1 MKSFL
6 PLNIRID
13 NRKILFVGG
22 GKIALH
28 KIKTVL
34 QYTSNISII
43 APEIQDELHET
54 GFTEI
59 YKEYEKSDLE
69 GFFLVYACTN
79 NIEVNRRIKNDA
91 AAYGIMVNVVDN
103 RELSDF
109 ISPAVIK
116 KDEMTIAVSSNG
128 ENVKKSVE
136 WRNKI
141 KAMLQHGD
149 FFTKSSEPNKSGY
162 VSIIGAGPGDPEL
175 LTIKA
180 QRVLREADVILYD
193 DLVSS
198 EIVDRFDAEK
208 IYTGKRKESHHFEQE
223 AINEELVCQALQGKK
238 VARLKGGDPFI
249 FGRGGEEIEALRQ
262 HGIRYEIIPGITAA
276 HGASAYTE
284 IPLTMRKISS
294 SVAFCTGHPVNKI
307 QVPDADTL
315 VYYMVAST
323 VHEVLEAVAEK
334 GRDEN
339 TMVAI
344 VQNATCYNQK
354 IITGTLGELR
364 KSEHAVSSPALLV
377 LGKNINQFIKDNWYS
392 KKKKVLIAG
401 EDSGLYVSE
410 EYTRVLFSCKSVE
423 CTERHNHPQEIPLD
437 LDFIDEIYFSSLA
450 SLRNFSLLYKSIPE
464 KITVKTAS
472 RKVNDEYK
480 KLFQILTISL

>member
-13 NRKILFVGG
+13 NKKILFVGG

-34 QYTSNISII
+34 QYTRNISIVS
-43 APEIQDELHET
+43 PEIQDELHQM
-54 GFTEI
+54 GFEEI
-59 YKEYEKSDLE
+59 RKEYEASDLE

-79 NIEVNRRIKNDA
+79 NLEVNRRIKNDA

-128 ENVKKSVE
+128 ENVKKTVE
-136 WRNKI
+136 WRNRI

-149 FFTKSSEPNKSGY
+149 FFTKSSEPHKKGY
-162 VSIIGAGPGDPEL
+162 VYIIGAGPGDPEL

-180 QRVLREADVILYD
+180 ERVLHEADVILYD

-198 EIVDRFDAEK
+198 ELVARFKALK
-208 IYTGKRKESHHFEQE
+208 IYTGKRKDHHHFEQE
-223 AINEELVCQALQGKK
+223 AINEEIIRHALQGKK

-249 FGRGGEEIEALRQ
+249 FGRGGEEIEVLRQ

-323 VHEVLEAVAEK
+323 VQEVLNAVAKK
-334 GRDEN
+334 GRDEK

-344 VQNATCYNQK
+344 VQNATRYNQK

-364 KSEHAVSSPALLV
+364 NSEKAVYSPALLI
-377 LGKNINQFIKDNWYS
+377 LGENINQFIEDNWYS
-392 KKKKVLIAG
+392 KKKKVLIVD
-401 EDSGLYVSE
+401 EDCGIYASE
-410 EYTRVLFSCKSVE
+410 EYIKVQFFCRQAEGAENTMPELNES
-423 CTERHNHPQEIPLD
+423 ID
-437 LDFIDEIYFSSLA
+437 LDFIDEIYFSS
-450 SLRNFSLLYKSIPE
+450 SLCIRKFRDVYKSIPE
-464 KITVKTAS
+464 KIIIKTAD
-472 RKVNDEYK
+472 REVNAEYR
-480 KLFQILTISL
+480 KLFSV

>member
-6 PLNIRID
+6 PLNVRID
-13 NRKILFVGG
+13 NKKILFIGG

-28 KIKTVL
+28 KIKTVA
-34 QYTSNISII
+34 QYTRNISIVS
-43 APEIQDELHET
+43 PEIQDELHQM

-59 YKEYEKSDLE
+59 IKEYETSDLE

-91 AAYGIMVNVVDN
+91 AEYGIMVNVVDN

-116 KDEMTIAVSSNG
+116 LDKMTLAVSSNG

-136 WRNKI
+136 WRNKL
-141 KAMLQHGD
+141 KALVQRGY
-149 FFTKSSEPNKSGY
+149 FFTRRSEPEKKGF

-180 QRVLREADVILYD
+180 ERVLLEADVILYD

-198 EIVDRFDAEK
+198 ELVDRFDARK
-208 IYTGKRKESHHFEQE
+208 IYTGKRKDHHHYEQE
-223 AINEELVCQALQGKK
+223 AINEEIIRHALQGKK

-315 VYYMVAST
+315 VYYMVASA
-323 VHEVLEAVAEK
+323 VHDVLDAVAKK
-334 GRDEN
+334 GRDEK
-339 TMVAI
+339 TMVAL
-344 VQNATCYNQK
+344 VQNATRYNQK

-364 KSEHAVSSPALLV
+364 KSDKGVSSPALLI
-377 LGKNINQFIKDNWYS
+377 LGENINQFISDNWYS
-392 KKKKVLIAG
+392 KKKKVLILG
-401 EDSGLYVSE
+401 EDSVNYAPDEYIKVYYPCSQSE
-410 EYTRVLFSCKSVE
+410 ETDHHTLEQSGAV
-423 CTERHNHPQEIPLD
+423 D
-437 LDFIDEIYFSSLA
+437 LDFIDEIYVSSVA
-450 SLRNFSLLYKSIPE
+450 SLRNFRTRYNRIPSN
-464 KITVKTAS
+464 ITVKAVDQQTHQ
-472 RKVNDEYK
+472 EYT
-480 KLFQILTISL
+480 KLFSA